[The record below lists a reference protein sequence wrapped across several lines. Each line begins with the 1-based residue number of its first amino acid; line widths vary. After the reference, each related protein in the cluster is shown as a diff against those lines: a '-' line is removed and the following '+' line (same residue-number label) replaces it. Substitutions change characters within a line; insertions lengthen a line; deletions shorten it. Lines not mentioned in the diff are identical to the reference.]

1 MIYMIERFE
10 KFNESNKNKS
20 LRERILD
27 TLEENG
33 GTMKN
38 NDLYSKL
45 KSEIDDIFD
54 FYSTLSKLN
63 TDGKIKEN
71 KQRDSII
78 LVK

>member
-1 MIYMIERFE
+1 MIERFE